1 MNLIIMLN
9 ALTKL
14 TDKLQG
20 WVTKGIKLVPNL
32 IVAILILV
40 IFFAIGRLVRKM
52 VSRSLQKMTDNKAI
66 TGLLVKVAGLVTITI
81 GIFFALWAIEL
92 SGVVTSLLAGAGV
105 LGLAAGFAL
114 QDQAA
119 DFFAGILLSIRH
131 PFAIGDIIESNGYY
145 GNVHDINLRATVIKT
160 TQGNLIHLPNS
171 EVIGNAFT
179 NYTWSGERRID
190 LTCGCSQA
198 EDLEKV
204 QQITK
209 EALATVDEVK
219 KDKPVQV
226 FFTDFGGSDME
237 FVVRFWIDFD
247 QGDLAR
253 HVARSNVVIAMR
265 KYYDNNDIATPFPI
279 RTIDFAMKGG
289 EKLDDMLVSSDQRI
303 NASAE

>member
-40 IFFAIGRLVRKM
+40 IFFAIGRLVLKIVSRSLHKMTDNKAITGILVKVSGLITLTIGLIIDLSFDIRALTNLTYKLKGWVTKGIKLVPNQIVAILILVIFFAIGRLVLKM

-171 EVIGNAFT
+171 E
-179 NYTWSGERRID
+179 
-190 LTCGCSQA
+190 
-198 EDLEKV
+198 
-204 QQITK
+204 
-209 EALATVDEVK
+209 
-219 KDKPVQV
+219 
-226 FFTDFGGSDME
+226 
-237 FVVRFWIDFD
+237 
-247 QGDLAR
+247 
-253 HVARSNVVIAMR
+253 
-265 KYYDNNDIATPFPI
+265 
-279 RTIDFAMKGG
+279 
-289 EKLDDMLVSSDQRI
+289 
-303 NASAE
+303 